1 LTCYLIF
8 IVHISTQLVGYKD
21 LNFSTMVSLISAMNK
36 VFQESSSKL
45 IVFCRCMIWDL
56 LIDLNRVIVGS
67 SLNVAYAVDK
77 VNALKLKQWR
87 KLNRLQL
94 RQLASW
100 ISVYSGLC
108 TSSWSYFIPEGSQVH
123 LTWAKCP
130 LATRYNLR
138 FAIKNTKNKIF
149 LLRYNLRCTKL
160 PNSA

>member
-1 LTCYLIF
+1 
-8 IVHISTQLVGYKD
+8 
-21 LNFSTMVSLISAMNK
+21 MNK

-108 TSSWSYFIPEGSQVH
+108 TSSWSYFIPEGRRSRASYMSSVPVGNAVQ
-123 LTWAKCP
+123 
-130 LATRYNLR
+130 LAFRHQKHQN
-138 FAIKNTKNKIF
+138 NNF

-160 PNSA
+160 PSSAEDHNNTKEAIKH

>member
-21 LNFSTMVSLISAMNK
+21 LNFSTMVSLISALNK

-94 RQLASW
+94 RQLAS
-100 ISVYSGLC
+100 
-108 TSSWSYFIPEGSQVH
+108 
-123 LTWAKCP
+123 
-130 LATRYNLR
+130 
-138 FAIKNTKNKIF
+138 
-149 LLRYNLRCTKL
+149 
-160 PNSA
+160 